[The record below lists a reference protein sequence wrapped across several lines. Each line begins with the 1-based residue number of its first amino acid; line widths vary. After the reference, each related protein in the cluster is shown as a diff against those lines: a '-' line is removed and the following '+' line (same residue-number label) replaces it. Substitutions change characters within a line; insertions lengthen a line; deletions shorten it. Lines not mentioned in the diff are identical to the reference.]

1 MDLSYKGRCI
11 VWHGKME
18 SICKFIN
25 SYTASKRK
33 HANYF
38 ASPRKHRVLGDT
50 SIAEEFSQYF
60 KKAFDKNIVR
70 IVPGDDP
77 PDVIFDVDEERK
89 FGVELTELVNQSAI
103 KAQINGS
110 QEEYFSESFNWDSEK
125 TIRRIECLLERKES
139 GAQNIADSFQRY
151 IVLLHTDEMML
162 ANGYAKKY
170 LLGHKWPDYENIT
183 DAYLLCSYEPG
194 KGYPVIKLFGT

>member
-1 MDLSYKGRCI
+1 MGNRNIL
-11 VWHGKME
+11 E
-18 SICKFIN
+18 FI
-25 SYTASKRK
+25 SSFTISKRK

-38 ASPRKHRVLGDT
+38 ASPREHRVLGDI

-60 KKAFDKNIVR
+60 EEAFDKNIVQ

-77 PDVIFDVDEERK
+77 PDVIFDVDEERG
-89 FGVELTELVNQSAI
+89 FGIELTELVNQRAI
-103 KAQINGS
+103 NAQINGS
-110 QEEYFSESFNWDSEK
+110 QEEYFSESLNWDSGK
-125 TIRRIECLLERKES
+125 TIRRIECLLARKES
-139 GAQNIADSFQRY
+139 GAQSIADSYQRY

-162 ANGYAKKY
+162 ANGYAEKF
-170 LLGHKWPDYENIT
+170 LLDHKWPDYENIT